1 MTDEIQE
8 GLNDPAIFKAVFLA
22 GGPGSGK
29 SFIVGKTALTSFGMK
44 LVNSDNAFEKGL
56 KDAGLSMKDLFN
68 PKAQDV
74 RVKASVLTKKRM
86 GGFVEGRLGLIIDG
100 TGKDAEKIKKQM
112 EALEMIGY
120 ETAMIFVNT
129 DLETALKRNKMR
141 ARSLPDDQVEK
152 MWKGVQNNLG
162 AFQRMFKGNM
172 FIIDNSEG
180 QNFESAAM
188 STYKKIGAWS
198 KKLPKNR
205 ATKAWM
211 SAEKRKRGIKEENA
225 AAPAMNTG
233 SIPNPADT
241 AMGPR
246 KKKKKDLYAKFKE
259 VNATDRRYKPE
270 KTVLLQRFRQFASK

>member
-1 MTDEIQE
+1 MTDQIQE

-56 KDAGLSMKDLFN
+56 RDAGLSMKDLFN

-74 RVKASVLTKKRM
+74 RAKASALTKKKM

-141 ARSLPDDQVEK
+141 ARSLPDAQVEK

-162 AFQRMFKGNM
+162 AFQRMFRGNM
-172 FIIDNSEG
+172 YIIDNSEG
-180 QNFESAAM
+180 QNFETAAM

-198 KKLPKNR
+198 KKLPNNK
-205 ATKAWM
+205 ATSAWM
-211 SAEKRKRGIKEENA
+211 KAEKAKRGIKEENA

-233 SIPNPADT
+233 SIPNLAVT

-246 KKKKKDLYAKFKE
+246 KKKKGDAYNPMH
-259 VNATDRRYKPE
+259 VTDRRHRNG
-270 KTVLLQRFRQFASK
+270 KTVLISRFRNYMKKDG

>member
-1 MTDEIQE
+1 MTDQIQE
-8 GLNDPAIFKAVFLA
+8 GINDPSIFKAVFLA

-74 RVKASVLTKKRM
+74 RAKASTITKKRM
-86 GGFVEGRLGLIIDG
+86 GGFIEGRLGLIIDG
-100 TGKDAEKIKKQM
+100 TGKDAVKIKKQQ
-112 EALEMIGY
+112 ASLEKIGY
-120 ETAMIFVNT
+120 DTAMIFVNT

-141 ARSLPDDQVEK
+141 ARSLPDDQVSK

-162 AFQRMFKGNM
+162 AFQRMFRGNI

-180 QNFESAAM
+180 QNFEHAVLGA
-188 STYKKIGAWS
+188 YKEIGTWS
-198 KKLPKNR
+198 KEVPSNK
-205 ATKAWM
+205 AAKAWI
-211 SAEKRKRGIKEENA
+211 SAEKRCRGIKEEHA

-241 AMGPR
+241 AMG
-246 KKKKKDLYAKFKE
+246 KKKKKPSLYARFKE
-259 VNATDRRYKPE
+259 INATDRRYKPE
-270 KTVLLQRFRQFASK
+270 KTVLLQRFRQFAAK